1 MVSLAFGRQRHADL
15 CEFQACLIYREYSM
29 TARVTQGNPAS
40 INKSN
45 NNILHTL
52 IQREEER
59 GRERDNKNRK
69 YGKTLIFEMTT

>member
-1 MVSLAFGRQRHADL
+1 VSSR
-15 CEFQACLIYREYSM
+15 